1 MDFYSNNP
9 NKLRRLLTKRQNPCT
24 QVFKAQPSNPTN
36 VPMTTMNLHRNDIS
50 ATQDDRNAH
59 LFTPNSP
66 STNFPPNNIFQSAPQ
81 INIETEF
88 VQSQSS
94 DLILEEDEDGDGDAP
109 CGDRIIKK
117 IRTNSFSTIELKSRR
132 ESNYEEEKEDSD
144 PSTSCETR
152 SELNT
157 VHEHGE
163 FFVSPKMNHQYVKDP
178 SELNLDQGQT
188 TISRDGSVSTNASGK
203 ESESVSRKTQD
214 IINQIGE
221 NLAACN
227 FDPES
232 QQKIKCKMGHQW
244 ELNLGNFTKGCPRC
258 SDLLHECKEFAR
270 KNEGSCLN
278 QEYEEKIHYRCIKG
292 HCWSLNY
299 KNARRRWCAQCAKEQ
314 RAFLKKKCEEEKV
327 EREKQDEEFQRKL
340 FEEARKKAMQDNQ
353 KSQSFGHSQAKPTM
367 SGSESSQK
375 PMNMMEYLQ
384 RIDFETESLAK
395 KYTAQFMSQKE
406 FGGDL
411 NYQQILQVYK
421 ILIMPEQVL
430 QTYMLNLSAE
440 TLRAEFRRMAK
451 LIHPDKNKHPQAGN
465 AFQKIYKVYEVAL
478 SRHEGSQQKI

>member
-1 MDFYSNNP
+1 M
-9 NKLRRLLTKRQNPCT
+9 TKRQNPCT
-24 QVFKAQPSNPTN
+24 QVFKAQPSNPMN
-36 VPMTTMNLHRNDIS
+36 VPMTTMNLPRNDIS
-50 ATQDDRNAH
+50 ATQEDRKAH
-59 LFTPNSP
+59 LFTQNSP
-66 STNFPPNNIFQSAPQ
+66 STNFPPNNHFQSAPQ
-81 INIETEF
+81 INTETDF
-88 VQSQSS
+88 SPSPPT
-94 DLILEEDEDGDGDAP
+94 DLTIEEDEDGEDCGP
-109 CGDRIIKK
+109 SGDRIIKK
-117 IRTNSFSTIELKSRR
+117 IRTNSFTTIELKSRR
-132 ESNYEEEKEDSD
+132 ESHYEEEKEDSD

-152 SELNT
+152 SELNM
-157 VHEHGE
+157 VHENAE
-163 FFVSPKMNHQYVKDP
+163 FFVSPKMNHHQHMKDP
-178 SELNLDQGQT
+178 SELNLDQPQ

-203 ESESVSRKTQD
+203 ESESISKKTQD
-214 IINQIGE
+214 FLNKIGE
-221 NLAACN
+221 SLAACN

-232 QQKIKCKMGHQW
+232 QQKVKCKMGHQW
-244 ELNLGNFTKGCPRC
+244 EVNLGTVAKGCPRC
-258 SDLLHECKEFAR
+258 CDLLHECKEFAR

-314 RAFLKKKCEEEKV
+314 RAFLKKKCEEEKI

-340 FEEARKKAMQDNQ
+340 FEEARKKAMQDNN
-353 KSQSFGHSQAKPTM
+353 KSNQQPSGFGQQPKTGAE
-367 SGSESSQK
+367 GAQK
-375 PMNMMEYLQ
+375 PVNMMEYLQ

-395 KYTAQFMSQKE
+395 RYTTQFMSQKE

-430 QTYMLNLSAE
+430 QTYMFNLSAE